1 VEVILNEV
9 DSECGLIDEETRERV
24 QSMRSKEGRL
34 TILEEAG
41 GLLRKGCRWFTLR
54 IKALIFRI
62 LLGFQKRD
70 FLVTQRFLLELE
82 ESLLAERA
90 EEIMRRECSG
100 DRVKEEEEDMNGS
113 AKKLFFDFKE
123 LSLIKKL
130 GE

>member
-1 VEVILNEV
+1 
-9 DSECGLIDEETRERV
+9 
-24 QSMRSKEGRL
+24 M
-34 TILEEAG
+34 
-41 GLLRKGCRWFTLR
+41 R